1 MKKVLF
7 LLGVLLAASLAFAPG
22 ASAHAALESTTPASG
37 AIVET
42 APSSVQLHFSEPV
55 EADDDAVR
63 VFDANRK
70 RVDDGDVEKIDGSTI
85 KVGLDDLDDGGYV
98 VAWKVVSADGHP
110 IGGGFT
116 WRLGESSTAVDPT
129 LVQDLL
135 NEQTAGRA
143 VGVVSGIDRFV
154 VFAGLL
160 LLVGGAAF
168 IAIVW
173 PAGGDRPRTR
183 RLLWWS
189 WGAVFVGTVLGIGLQ
204 GVSLDGLGLF
214 DAFKPSVIS
223 DTLDTTVGTV
233 WLIRLGLLMP
243 FGWLLTQLSSAGK
256 TWWRIDAAVIGLALV
271 ATPAFSGHADTGRWI
286 PLAKAFDILHVGAG
300 AVWIGG
306 LCVLLVVGLRSDVT
320 EARRLT
326 ERFSKLAFGA
336 VIAVVASGTFQSVRQ
351 VTTLDAIETSYG
363 RLLAVKIVIVIGLI
377 GIASLT
383 RAALQGRLSFGDDD
397 ATALP
402 AGPGAA
408 VEGEHDEVSVL
419 RRLVG
424 AEVAVALVVLVMTA
438 LLVDANPGYATAGG
452 VAGPFDET
460 HVVAAPAGSGASDV
474 LINVVAVPGTVGPT
488 DFHVY
493 VDNPAGGLTPP
504 VDATGT
510 LSLPS
515 GDIAGID
522 VPFVDAGSSHW
533 SANDVDI
540 PIAGRWE
547 LTIEVLLTD
556 VDKVTTTFTIPIG
569 GSS

>member
-1 MKKVLF
+1 MRRA
-7 LLGVLLAASLAFAPG
+7 LLGLVVLVLAGLAFAPG

-37 AIVET
+37 AILET

-55 EADDDAVR
+55 HADDDAVR
-63 VFDANRK
+63 VFDAKRK
-70 RVDDGDVEKIDGSTI
+70 RVDDGKVTKVDGSTI
-85 KVGLDDLDDGGYV
+85 EVGLDDLEDGGYV

-116 WRLGESSTAVDPT
+116 WRIGESSTAVDPT

-135 NEQTAGRA
+135 SEQRASRA
-143 VGVVSGIDRFV
+143 VGVIAGIDRFV
-154 VFAGLL
+154 VFGALL
-160 LLVGGAAF
+160 LLVGGACF
-168 IAIVW
+168 IGVVW
-173 PAGGDRPRTR
+173 PAGGDRPRVKRT
-183 RLLWWS
+183 LWWS
-189 WGAVFVGTVLGIGLQ
+189 WGALLVGTALGIGLQ
-204 GVSLDGLGLF
+204 GASLGGLGLF
-214 DAFKPSVIS
+214 DGFKPSAVS
-223 DTLDTTVGTV
+223 DTLDTTFGTV

-243 FGWLLTQLSSAGK
+243 FGWLLTQLHNAGK
-256 TWWRIDAAVIGLALV
+256 AWWKIGAAVVGLAIV

-286 PLAKAFDILHVGAG
+286 PLAKAFDVLHVGAG

-306 LCVLLVVGLRSDVT
+306 LGILLLAALRSDVT
-320 EARRLT
+320 EAREVT
-326 ERFSKLAFGA
+326 ERFSPIAFGA

-351 VTTLDAIETSYG
+351 VTSLDAIETSYG
-363 RLLAVKIVIVIGLI
+363 RLLAVKIVLVLGLI

-397 ATALP
+397 VTPLP
-402 AGPGAA
+402 VGPGTA
-408 VEGEHDEVSVL
+408 VEGEHDEVSLL

-424 AEVAVALVVLVMTA
+424 AEVAVALVVLAMTA
-438 LLVDANPGYATAGG
+438 LLVDANPGYATGG
-452 VAGPFDET
+452 AAGPFDET

-474 LINVVAVPGTVGPT
+474 LINLVAVPGTLGPT
-488 DFHVY
+488 DFHLY

-540 PIAGRWE
+540 PIAGRWT